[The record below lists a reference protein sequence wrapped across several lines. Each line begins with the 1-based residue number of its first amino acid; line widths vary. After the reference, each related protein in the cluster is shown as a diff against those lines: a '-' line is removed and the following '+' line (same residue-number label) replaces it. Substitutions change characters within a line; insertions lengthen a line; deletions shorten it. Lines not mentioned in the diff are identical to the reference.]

1 MDLDSGVDAMTTER
15 TLSPATVSTNETLD
29 AYDRLLSQEDCLEST
44 AITTDPG
51 QAYEQA
57 LES

>member
-1 MDLDSGVDAMTTER
+1 MTTER